1 MTATSYDSGTV
12 VVLTDP
18 TGIAVILQAFDP
30 STGASDYSGVT
41 LNRSRSSTAARPLR
55 GGRNTR
61 AVVTRGSHDK
71 EPGLLKRRWT
81 KAESAPQYA

>member
-18 TGIAVILQAFDP
+18 TGFAVILQAFDP

-41 LNRSRSSTAARPLR
+41 LNRSRSSGSDATRPVPYEAALAR
-55 GGRNTR
+55 RN
-61 AVVTRGSHDK
+61 
-71 EPGLLKRRWT
+71 
-81 KAESAPQYA
+81 